1 MLTIGIIVL
10 VCRYLRKRG
19 VEVAWSRGFVRL
31 RRVSS
36 VVK

>member
-19 VEVAWSRGFVRL
+19 VEVTWARGFVRL
-31 RRVSS
+31 RRVGS

>member
-19 VEVAWSRGFVRL
+19 VEVTWSRGFVRL
-31 RRVSS
+31 RRVGN